1 MKDKQEKSHS
11 SNFEKDLQ
19 KLEQIVQELEKGELT
34 LEESLKQFEEGIR
47 LARQCEKALA
57 DAERRIEI
65 LLQNDTGE
73 IEAQPFDISE
83 TENGTE
89 DSSVTQKTMQS
100 KSTQPKPKKTVVQK
114 NDNSSNT
121 TDINEDLPF

>member
-83 TENGTE
+83 TENGME

-100 KSTQPKPKKTVVQK
+100 KSTQPKPKKTVVQE

>member
-100 KSTQPKPKKTVVQK
+100 KSTQPKPKKTVVQE